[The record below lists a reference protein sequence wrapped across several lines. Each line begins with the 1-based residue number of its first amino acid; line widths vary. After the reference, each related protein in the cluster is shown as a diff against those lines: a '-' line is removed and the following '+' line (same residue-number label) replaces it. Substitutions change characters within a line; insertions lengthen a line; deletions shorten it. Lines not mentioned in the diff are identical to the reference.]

1 MKKKKLDS
9 QNIKI
14 NQMKLTMIFINNRF
28 LSNIFGD
35 VWYFIQ
41 EKILI
46 VKILLINLRDNKF
59 QKVQMAY

>member
-1 MKKKKLDS
+1 
-9 QNIKI
+9 
-14 NQMKLTMIFINNRF
+14 MKLTMIFINNRF